1 MTGQTFAVDGLRCG
15 GCVNIVKQALLG
27 LDGVSG
33 VEVALQKGSSS
44 PVRVQADRV
53 LDPDRVQAA
62 LAASGDFRIQR

>member
-1 MTGQTFAVDGLRCG
+1 MTEQTFAVDGLRCG
-15 GCVNIVKQALLG
+15 GCVDMVKRALLG

-33 VEVALQKGSSS
+33 VDVALQKGAPS
-44 PVRVQADRV
+44 PVHVQADRV

>member
-15 GCVNIVKQALLG
+15 GCVNMVKQALLG
-27 LDGVSG
+27 LEGVSG

-44 PVRVQADRV
+44 PVHVRADRV

-62 LAASGDFRIQR
+62 LAASGNFRLQR